1 MALKIP
7 DIAQQPVGE
16 FALGNIRQ
24 PDYQALGTAA
34 GEFVATAGEV
44 VLEIVQ
50 DAEAELS
57 TATAE
62 AAKELSETRA
72 KLEHTNSVPIEEI
85 PDSVDESLYGVGTS
99 VLDLKGERVE
109 IGKQR
114 VFTHEVADEWWADK
128 SDEIIQYWAGTI
140 SNREARAKFIEE
152 VTARYV
158 APGTFAINKAT
169 ILRRRAYSQANAETT
184 IDAIIAADGPS
195 DQREQAALEVIAR
208 QEMLGADPVWA
219 KNQRAELGPRI
230 DQLNIQNQIF
240 AADTADQIDQIEE
253 DMWNNETRMSPTQI
267 RTMSAQMD
275 KKRAE
280 FEAAE
285 KERQEN
291 NAEKAFYE
299 FVNPEIPFNEMS
311 VADLVNT
318 GEITDAAGW
327 TLYNALQQGSTTRAS
342 DPVALSLY
350 RGAITA
356 MPYTGNQAFVKE
368 RASLLRLTI
377 AMASAGLNP
386 NGTPSGVPATLTGE
400 DAFKLIKDVN
410 TAETATL
417 ENDDYDRALKQ
428 VYTWTHVAVDLEGQ
442 ISVALGGN
450 QHQIDAALA
459 FKRGLD
465 AYMDAFG
472 ADAKPSEYFTSNK
485 DAFNPNNFADGINA
499 RFLSQVPQ
507 ATPFIIIDTAQDTY
521 RFDGAAQEEFVLWLA
536 DQRATMDSTQWESIN
551 VLFKQY
557 YRGQGLAPQ
566 GGRLDLEQDN
576 PMYRQFE
583 ALIE

>member
-24 PDYQALGTAA
+24 PNYQALGAAA
-34 GEFVATAGEV
+34 GELVATAGEV
-44 VLEIVQ
+44 AMEVVFN
-50 DAEAELS
+50 AETELS
-57 TATAE
+57 NAIAE

-72 KLEHTNSVPIEEI
+72 TLEHTNSIPIEEI

-99 VLDLKGERVE
+99 VLDLKGDRIE

-114 VFTHEVADEWWADK
+114 VFTHEVADEWWKDK
-128 SDEIIQYWAGTI
+128 SDEIVQYWAGTI
-140 SNREARAKFIEE
+140 SNKEARAQFIED
-152 VTARYV
+152 TTTRYV
-158 APGTFAINKAT
+158 VPGTLAINTAT

-195 DQREQAALEVIAR
+195 DQREQAAKEVIDR
-208 QEMLGADPVWA
+208 QEMLGADPVWVKDQKA
-219 KNQRAELGPRI
+219 ALGPRI
-230 DQLNIQNQIF
+230 DQLDIQNEIF

-253 DMWNNETRMSPTQI
+253 NMWSDPTRMSPTQI

-275 KKRAE
+275 QKRAE
-280 FEAAE
+280 FEAE
-285 KERQEN
+285 KKEQQER

-299 FVNPEIPFNEMS
+299 FVNPDIPFNEMS
-311 VADLVNT
+311 AADLVMT
-318 GEITDAAGW
+318 GQITDAAGW
-327 TLYNALQQGSTTRAS
+327 TLYNGLQEGSTTRAS

-356 MPYTGNQAFVKE
+356 MPYTGNRAFVKD

-377 AMASAGLNP
+377 AMAAAGLNP
-386 NGTPSGVPATLTGE
+386 NGTPSGLPATLTGE

-410 TAETATL
+410 AAETATL

-499 RFLSQVPQ
+499 RFLAQVPQ
-507 ATPFIIIDTAQDTY
+507 ATPFITIDTAADTY
-521 RFDGAAQEEFVLWLA
+521 RFDGTAQQEFVLWLA
-536 DQRATMDSTQWESIN
+536 DSRATMDEAQWNSID

-583 ALIE
+583 ALIQ